1 MVQKK
6 KKMIKFLLVFQMCYS
21 ISGLCF
27 PPMEEQVHDTFREC
41 SLTGYSKA
49 YDFINQM
56 PKERIEENRT
66 LVKFWCEP
74 IKVDKDKIEKD
85 AQL

>member
-1 MVQKK
+1 
-6 KKMIKFLLVFQMCYS
+6 MCYS

-56 PKERIEENRT
+56 PKERIEENR
-66 LVKFWCEP
+66 KANCP
-74 IKVDKDKIEKD
+74 
-85 AQL
+85 

>member
-1 MVQKK
+1 
-6 KKMIKFLLVFQMCYS
+6 MIKFLLVFQLCYS
-21 ISGLCF
+21 MSGVCF

-74 IKVDKDKIEKD
+74 IKIHKDKIEKD
-85 AQL
+85 A